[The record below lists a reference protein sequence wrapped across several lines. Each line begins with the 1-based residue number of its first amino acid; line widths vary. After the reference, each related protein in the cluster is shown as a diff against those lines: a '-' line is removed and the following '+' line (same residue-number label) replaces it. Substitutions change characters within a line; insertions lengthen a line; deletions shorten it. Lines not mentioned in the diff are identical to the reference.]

1 MDRARYTDLFL
12 TEGREHLM
20 TCAQLLLELEQA
32 PRELEPVHGL
42 FRAMHT
48 LKGMAATMGYSQVT
62 DLSHQMETV
71 LEAVRQ
77 GERRVNRPLIDL
89 LLETVDAL
97 TAGIETAAEGQDA
110 ELDFRDLLARLN
122 KRPRTRKRAVDDDV
136 APKSKPSPAGMWVEV
151 VIDPAAPMRGGRAA
165 VLLREAEA
173 LGAVSAVTPSASELE
188 RESFTGQFGFHL
200 ASDAAPAAIATRL
213 RTVGDVL
220 EVKCAPRS
228 PGSRTPGPAERD
240 AATSSTP
247 TVRVDRRR
255 LDALMNQIG
264 ELVVTKNRLAS
275 LAAADDGEL
284 SAAVDRMARLVSK
297 MQAEVMLA
305 RLTPVAEVV
314 DRFPR
319 MVRDLSRVVGKEVS
333 LHVEGRHIEVDR
345 SILEQIGEP
354 LLHLLRNA
362 MDHGIESAEARV
374 KAGKPRAGQLSLI
387 AARER
392 NSVTFEV
399 RDDGAGIDRAAIL
412 EKAKREGS
420 VAESVTSLTDEQLL
434 EVLARPGFS
443 TAERVTSVS
452 GRGVG
457 VDVVLTRIRALGGS
471 VEIRSEVG
479 HGTSVTLRLP
489 LTVILLR
496 ALLAR
501 VGEERYVIPV
511 THVRETV
518 FLDSRSATTLDGRQA
533 LNLRDQVIPT
543 VRLRDLAGFPNAPTP
558 PRQPCVVFEVG
569 ARRTAL
575 VVDALLGQEE
585 IVVEPFEPPSGTPAV
600 FSGATILSDG
610 VPSLIVDAAAVV

>member
-12 TEGREHLM
+12 TEGREHLV
-20 TCAQLLLELEQA
+20 TCAQLLVELERA
-32 PRELEPVHGL
+32 PRDLEPVHGL
-42 FRAMHT
+42 FRAIHT

-62 DLSHQMETV
+62 DLSHEMETV
-71 LEAVRQ
+71 LDAVRR
-77 GERRVNRPLIDL
+77 GERRASRPLIDV

-97 TAGIETAAEGQDA
+97 TAGIETAARGQDA
-110 ELDFRDLLARLN
+110 ELDFQDLLARLT
-122 KRPRTRKRAVDDDV
+122 KRPRTRKRASNDAAAVKNT
-136 APKSKPSPAGMWVEV
+136 PLAGMWVQV

-165 VLLREAEA
+165 VLLREAGS
-173 LGAVSAVTPSASELE
+173 LGTVSEITPSASELE
-188 RESFTGQFGFHL
+188 RESFTGQLGFHL
-200 ASDAAPAAIATRL
+200 VSDAAPAAIAARL
-213 RTVGDVL
+213 RTVGDVR
-220 EVKCAPRS
+220 EVTCDPRS
-228 PGSRTPGPAERD
+228 PGHEASGAGERH
-240 AATSSTP
+240 AAKPSTP

-255 LDALMNQIG
+255 LDALMNQVG

-275 LAAADDGEL
+275 LAAGSGGEL
-284 SAAVDRMARLVSK
+284 SAAVDRMARLVSE

-305 RLTPVAEVV
+305 RLTPAAEVL

-319 MVRDLSRVVGKEVS
+319 MVRDLSRVVDKEVS
-333 LHVEGRHIEVDR
+333 LIVEGRHIEVDR
-345 SILEQIGEP
+345 AILEQIGEP

-362 MDHGIESAEARV
+362 IDHGIESVEARK
-374 KAGKPRAGQLSLI
+374 KAGKPPAGQLSLI

-412 EKAKREGS
+412 EKARREGS
-420 VAESVTSLTDEQLL
+420 VADSVTSLTDEQLL
-434 EVLARPGFS
+434 EVLGRPGFS
-443 TAERVTSVS
+443 TAKRVTSVS

-457 VDVVLTRIRALGGS
+457 VDVVLTRIRPLGGS

-479 HGTSVTLRLP
+479 RGTSVTLRLP
-489 LTVILLR
+489 LTVVLLR

-501 VGEERYVIPV
+501 VGQERYVIQV
-511 THVRETV
+511 THVAETV

-533 LNLRDQVIPT
+533 LILRDRVIPT
-543 VRLRDLAGFPNAPTP
+543 VRLRDLAGCANEPTP
-558 PRQPCVVFEVG
+558 ARQPCVVFEVG

-610 VPSLIVDAAAVV
+610 VPSLILDAAAVV

>member
-1 MDRARYTDLFL
+1 MDRARYADLFL
-12 TEGREHLM
+12 TEGREHLV
-20 TCAQLLLELEQA
+20 TCAHLLLELEQA

-71 LEAVRQ
+71 LDTVRR
-77 GERRVNRPLIDL
+77 GERRVNRPLIDV

-97 TAGIETAAEGQDA
+97 TTGIERAVAGQDA

-122 KRPRTRKRAVDDDV
+122 KRPRTRKRASSNVTI
-136 APKSKPSPAGMWVEV
+136 PETKPSPAGMWVEV
-151 VIDPAAPMRGGRAA
+151 VIDPAAPMRGGRAV

-173 LGAVSAVTPSASELE
+173 LGAVSGVTPPASELE

-220 EVKCAPRS
+220 DITCVPRAA
-228 PGSRTPGPAERD
+228 GSRTPGPSERD
-240 AATSSTP
+240 AAKRSTP

-275 LAAADDGEL
+275 LAAGGGGEL
-284 SAAVDRMARLVSK
+284 SAAIDRMARLVSE

-305 RLTPVAEVV
+305 RLTPVGEVV

-333 LHVEGRHIEVDR
+333 LNVEGRHIEVDR

-362 MDHGIESAEARV
+362 LDHGIESVEARV
-374 KAGKPRAGQLSLI
+374 KAGKSRAGRLSLI
-387 AARER
+387 VARER

-412 EKAKREGS
+412 EKARREAS
-420 VAESVTSLTDEQLL
+420 VPDSVTSLTDEQLL

-489 LTVILLR
+489 LTVVLLR

-511 THVRETV
+511 THVAETV

-533 LNLRDQVIPT
+533 LTLRDQVIPT
-543 VRLRDLAGFPNAPTP
+543 VRLRDLAGCATEPTP
-558 PRQPCVVFEVG
+558 ARQPCVVFEVG

-610 VPSLIVDAAAVV
+610 VPSLILDAAAVV

>member
-1 MDRARYTDLFL
+1 MGRARYTDLFL
-12 TEGREHLM
+12 TEGREHLVA
-20 TCAQLLLELEQA
+20 CAQLLVELEQA
-32 PRELEPVHGL
+32 PRDLDPVHGL
-42 FRAMHT
+42 FRAIHT

-71 LEAVRQ
+71 LDAVRL
-77 GERRVNRPLIDL
+77 GERRVNRPLIDV

-97 TAGIETAAEGQDA
+97 TAGIEWAAQGRDA
-110 ELDFRDLLARLN
+110 ELDFQDLLARLN
-122 KRPRTRKRAVDDDV
+122 KRPRTRKRASNDAS
-136 APKSKPSPAGMWVEV
+136 APKNTPLPNGMWIEV

-165 VLLREAEA
+165 VLLREAGA
-173 LGAVSAVTPSASELE
+173 LGAVSEVTPSASELE
-188 RESFTGQFGFHL
+188 RESFTGRLGFHL
-200 ASDAAPAAIATRL
+200 ASDAAPAAIAARL

-220 EVKCAPRS
+220 EVTCEPRS
-228 PGSRTPGPAERD
+228 PGREAPGAGERN
-240 AATSSTP
+240 AADPSIP

-255 LDALMNQIG
+255 LDALMNQVG

-275 LAAADDGEL
+275 LAAAGGGEL
-284 SAAVDRMARLVSK
+284 AAAVDKMARLVSE

-305 RLTPVAEVV
+305 RLTPVAEVF

-319 MVRDLSRVVGKEVS
+319 MVRDLSRVVDKEVS
-333 LHVEGRHIEVDR
+333 LNVEGRHIEVDR

-362 MDHGIESAEARV
+362 IDHGIESAGARK

-412 EKAKREGS
+412 TKAKQEGS
-420 VAESVTSLTDEQLL
+420 VADSVTSLTDEQLL
-434 EVLARPGFS
+434 EVLGRPGFS
-443 TAERVTSVS
+443 TAKRVTSVS

-457 VDVVLTRIRALGGS
+457 VDVVLTRIRPLGGS

-479 HGTSVTLRLP
+479 RGTSVTLRLP
-489 LTVILLR
+489 LTVVLLR
-496 ALLAR
+496 ALVAR

-511 THVRETV
+511 THVAETV
-518 FLDSRSATTLDGRQA
+518 FLDSRSATTLDGRHA
-533 LNLRDQVIPT
+533 LNLRDEAIPT
-543 VRLRDLAGFPNAPTP
+543 VRLRDLAGFPDEPSPT
-558 PRQPCVVFEVG
+558 RQPCVVFEVG
-569 ARRTAL
+569 TRRTAL

-585 IVVEPFEPPSGTPAV
+585 IVVEPFQPPSGTPAV
-600 FSGATILSDG
+600 FAGATILADG
-610 VPSLIVDAAAVV
+610 SPSLILDAAAVV

>member
-12 TEGREHLM
+12 TEGREHLV
-20 TCAQLLLELEQA
+20 TCAHLLLELEQA
-32 PRELEPVHGL
+32 PRDPEPVHGL
-42 FRAMHT
+42 FRAIHT

-71 LEAVRQ
+71 LDAVRQ
-77 GERRVNRPLIDL
+77 GKRRVNRPLVDV

-97 TAGIETAAEGQDA
+97 TAGIETAAQGQDA
-110 ELDFRDLLARLN
+110 ELDYRDILARLN
-122 KRPRTRKRAVDDDV
+122 TRPRARKPASDDAA
-136 APKSKPSPAGMWVEV
+136 APNDKPAPAGLWVAV
-151 VIDPAAPMRGGRAA
+151 TIDPAAPMRGGRAM

-173 LGAVSAVTPSASELE
+173 LGVVSGVHPSVSELE

-200 ASDAAPAAIATRL
+200 ASDAAPAAIAARL

-220 EVKCAPRS
+220 EVTCEPRPRGRVAPGTADRH
-228 PGSRTPGPAERD
+228 
-240 AATSSTP
+240 AATPSSP
-247 TVRVDRRR
+247 TVRIDRRR
-255 LDALMNQIG
+255 LDALMNQVG

-275 LAAADDGEL
+275 LAAAHGGEL
-284 SAAVDRMARLVSK
+284 SAAVDRMARLVSE
-297 MQAEVMLA
+297 MQAEVTLA
-305 RLTPVAEVV
+305 RLTPVAEVF

-319 MVRDLSRVVGKEVS
+319 MVRDLARVMRKEVS
-333 LHVEGRHIEVDR
+333 LNVEGRHIEVDR

-362 MDHGIESAEARV
+362 IDHGIESVDARV
-374 KAGKPRAGQLSLI
+374 RAGKPRAGQLSLI

-412 EKAKREGS
+412 EKARREGS

-434 EVLARPGFS
+434 EVLGRPGFS

-489 LTVILLR
+489 LTVVLLR

-511 THVRETV
+511 THVAETV
-518 FLDSRSATTLDGRQA
+518 FLDSRSATTLNGRQA
-533 LNLRDQVIPT
+533 LKLRDQAIPT
-543 VRLRDLAGFPNAPTP
+543 VRLRELAGFPEEPTP
-558 PRQPCVVFEVG
+558 ARQPCVVFEVG
-569 ARRTAL
+569 TRRTAL

-610 VPSLIVDAAAVV
+610 VPSLILDAAAVV